1 MKKHKKIFIY
11 LPGPFVDISPIPL
24 QKVQIRLSCLALD
37 DNGIFISDINC
48 SISFVFD
55 GRITVFN
62 VKLGS
67 HRFHRISF
75 HRLSPFD

>member
-1 MKKHKKIFIY
+1 M
-11 LPGPFVDISPIPL
+11 VDVSPIPL
-24 QKVQIRLSCLALD
+24 QKAHIRLSCLAFGA
-37 DNGIFISDINC
+37 NGIFISEINC

-62 VKLGS
+62 VTLGS

-75 HRLSPFD
+75 HRLSPFDYKTKKK

>member
-1 MKKHKKIFIY
+1 LIY
-11 LPGPFVDISPIPL
+11 LPGPFVAISPIPL
-24 QKVQIRLSCLALD
+24 QKAQIRLSCLAFSD
-37 DNGIFISDINC
+37 KGIFISEINC

-62 VKLGS
+62 VTLGS

-75 HRLSPFD
+75 HRLSPLDYKHK

>member
-1 MKKHKKIFIY
+1 M
-11 LPGPFVDISPIPL
+11 PL
-24 QKVQIRLSCLALD
+24 QKAQIRLSCLAFD
-37 DNGIFISDINC
+37 DNDIFISEINC
-48 SISFVFD
+48 VISFVFD

-62 VKLGS
+62 VTIGS